1 LGIAA
6 LGIAIVYLL
15 VLTAVG
21 VGALWV
27 LVWLFGEAPGEGA
40 RTGRETTGGSRSADR
55 FGAGSTP
62 SSFERSGPT
71 VRRTRARETTGACG
85 PDREPGLLGAKPFA
99 EPRPTRTARGRTNG
113 AQ

>member
-1 LGIAA
+1 MVGYRTRSRSRTEGSTELGIAA

-15 VLTAVG
+15 VLVAVG

-40 RTGRETTGGSRSADR
+40 RTGLETVGSSSRSADC

-62 SSFERSGPT
+62 SASVGPGRSEGKA
-71 VRRTRARETTGACG
+71 V
-85 PDREPGLLGAKPFA
+85 
-99 EPRPTRTARGRTNG
+99 
-113 AQ
+113 